1 MRMRFLFVL
10 LFCFALAAAA
20 ALAQTS
26 TGSLTGTVR
35 DDTGGV
41 IPGATV
47 TATRAAT
54 GATRTVVTSDSGI
67 YRVLNISPGNYTIRV
82 EMTGF
87 KTAVDENVE
96 VTIGELRRVD
106 ITLSIGDIS
115 EEVIVQSQAALL
127 QKEEGRMSQL
137 VESAEIQDLPLNG
150 RNAFQLAQLG
160 PGIYPT
166 MGVTAQD
173 DGGNAG
179 DSFITNGQRHRA
191 NNFLIDGTDNNYVG
205 IAGVPSVNPQVDMI
219 EEFRV
224 HTNNFSAEYGRNAG
238 AIVNV
243 LTKSGTNTLHG
254 TVYEYHRNDVFDARE
269 FFDDACTPKRP
280 DCGEP
285 PPLIQHTYGFTIGG
299 PIIKDKLFAFG
310 GYEGFRETAAESST
324 FQVESQEMLNWL
336 RTNRPNS
343 IALQLFD
350 RFPLAGG
357 APSDPNFD
365 PNDIEPL
372 EVSKGTPAKTIYDQ
386 FNIRFDYTIN
396 DNDKFYVRYTDNED
410 SGPPTI
416 VRASVDSVGA
426 VEEKASTFSETHVFS
441 PTVVNEFRV
450 GWNMRKPNFDVQ
462 EGTFDVPTITI
473 TGFSPDFGAA
483 SNIPQFFSR
492 HTYQLSDQLSWSR
505 GDHSFKFGGE
515 FRQGQENSDFQA
527 NTRGQY
533 NFGDITEF
541 LNDAPFQQSNLIDPV
556 SGTPIGTPRHFR
568 VNEWALYV
576 QDDWKIKPNLTVN
589 IGLRYENF
597 RPPWEGDSIQS
608 NVVLGSGNDLFERLA
623 NSSIQVFPDGKDIYE
638 PDNNNFA
645 PRLGFAWDPT
655 GEGVWAIRGGY
666 GISYNRIFM
675 NITSNIKFNP
685 PFAKSVTARGTALPI
700 VYSIPTTIPTE
711 FVNSAAGRFNP
722 NILDPDLAT
731 TYVHSIFFGVQR
743 EVFSDW
749 MLEANYVSTLGR
761 KLYAQEH
768 YNRFTGDGC
777 EAGVCNTGNLDG
789 FNQAWGVGLD
799 DFLTASINQA
809 YHGGQFSAQKRFTK
823 GLAFRANYTW
833 AKNIDDD
840 TDVFG
845 TTADDSGA
853 SVIENRKLDR
863 ALSSIHVANRFAAN
877 WVWDI
882 PYLKTSDNWAVR
894 NVLAGWQFNG
904 LIALQDGSPANINA
918 DGNNCGQTTGGVI
931 RGDFNCDGVTDDRP
945 NDPGSFDLNSVN
957 PKDARLGTSIFAPFS
972 PTSNARLAFPR
983 PVLGT
988 IGNLG
993 RNTFRYQGFSS
1004 VDVSLF
1010 KNVRIPWFKGETAN
1024 WQLRWEVFNL
1034 FNRVNTRPWEENI
1047 ASGNFGRTFSAQDA
1061 REMQFALKFIF

>member
-1 MRMRFLFVL
+1 MRMRFLFTL
-10 LFCFALAAAA
+10 LFCFAFAAAA

-26 TGSLTGTVR
+26 TGSITGTVK

-47 TATRAAT
+47 TATRTET
-54 GATRTVVTSDSGI
+54 GETRTVVTTDSGV
-67 YRVLNISPGNYTIRV
+67 YRVLNISPGNYTLRI

-87 KTAVDENVE
+87 KTVVDENVE

-106 ITLSIGDIS
+106 VTMSIGDIS
-115 EEVIVQSQAALL
+115 EEVIVQSQAELL

-137 VESAEIQDLPLNG
+137 VESAEIADLPLNG

-173 DGGNAG
+173 DAGNAG

-243 LTKSGTNTLHG
+243 LTKSGTNELHG

-269 FFDDACTPKRP
+269 FFD
-280 DCGEP
+280 GEDTA
-285 PPLIQHTYGFTIGG
+285 PLIQHTFGFTVGG
-299 PIIKDKLFAFG
+299 PIVKDKLFAFG
-310 GYEGFRETAAESST
+310 GFEGFREIAAESST

-336 RTNRPNS
+336 RANSPNS
-343 IALQLFD
+343 VALRLFE
-350 RFPLAGG
+350 RFPLVGG

-365 PNDIEPL
+365 PSNIQPV
-372 EVSKGTPAKTIYDQ
+372 EVSKANPSKEEYDQ
-386 FNIRFDYTIN
+386 WNVRVDYTIN

-410 SGPPTI
+410 AFPPTI
-416 VRASVDSVGA
+416 IRPSVDSVGG
-426 VEEKASTFSETHVFS
+426 VIERASTFSETHVFS
-441 PTVVNEFRV
+441 PTVVNEFRA

-492 HTYQLSDQLSWSR
+492 HTYQLSDQLSWSY
-505 GDHSFKFGGE
+505 GNHSFKFGGE
-515 FRQGQENSDFQA
+515 FRHGQENSDFQA

-533 NFGDITEF
+533 NFGSITDF
-541 LNDAPFQQSNLIDPV
+541 LNDDPFQQSNLIDPNT
-556 SGTPIGTPRHFR
+556 GTPIGTPRHFR
-568 VNEWALYV
+568 VNEWAFYV
-576 QDDWKIKPNLTVN
+576 QDDWKMTPNFTVN

-597 RPPWEGDSIQS
+597 RPPWEGDAIQS
-608 NVVLGSGNDLFERLA
+608 NVVLGQGSDIFERLA
-623 NSSIQVFPDGKDIYE
+623 NSTIQVFPDGTDIYE

-685 PFAKSVTARGTALPI
+685 PFAKSVTARGTDLPI
-700 VYSIPTTIPTE
+700 VYSIPSTIPDE

-731 TYVHSIFFGVQR
+731 TYSG
-743 EVFSDW
+743 EKGAPD
-749 MLEANYVSTLGR
+749 A
-761 KLYAQEH
+761 
-768 YNRFTGDGC
+768 
-777 EAGVCNTGNLDG
+777 
-789 FNQAWGVGLD
+789 
-799 DFLTASINQA
+799 TA
-809 YHGGQFSAQKRFTK
+809 
-823 GLAFRANYTW
+823 
-833 AKNIDDD
+833 
-840 TDVFG
+840 
-845 TTADDSGA
+845 
-853 SVIENRKLDR
+853 
-863 ALSSIHVANRFAAN
+863 
-877 WVWDI
+877 
-882 PYLKTSDNWAVR
+882 
-894 NVLAGWQFNG
+894 
-904 LIALQDGSPANINA
+904 
-918 DGNNCGQTTGGVI
+918 
-931 RGDFNCDGVTDDRP
+931 
-945 NDPGSFDLNSVN
+945 
-957 PKDARLGTSIFAPFS
+957 
-972 PTSNARLAFPR
+972 
-983 PVLGT
+983 
-988 IGNLG
+988 
-993 RNTFRYQGFSS
+993 
-1004 VDVSLF
+1004 
-1010 KNVRIPWFKGETAN
+1010 
-1024 WQLRWEVFNL
+1024 
-1034 FNRVNTRPWEENI
+1034 
-1047 ASGNFGRTFSAQDA
+1047 
-1061 REMQFALKFIF
+1061 